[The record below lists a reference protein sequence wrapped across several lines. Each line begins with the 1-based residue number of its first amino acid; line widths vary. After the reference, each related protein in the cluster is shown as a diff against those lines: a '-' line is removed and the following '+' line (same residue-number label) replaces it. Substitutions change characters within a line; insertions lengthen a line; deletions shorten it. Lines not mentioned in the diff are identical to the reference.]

1 MGTSPP
7 QNKGDLKQGHLDMTK
22 GQEEG
27 LLKASCIFGCEDVL
41 GFFGFGADM
50 VLCQNLYRFARSKQG
65 AAYLLASLPG
75 LKQGHQ

>member
-1 MGTSPP
+1 
-7 QNKGDLKQGHLDMTK
+7 MTK

-41 GFFGFGADM
+41 GFFGFGAGDM
-50 VLCQNLYRFARSKQG
+50 VLCQNLYRFPRPKQG

-75 LKQGHQ
+75 LKQAHQ